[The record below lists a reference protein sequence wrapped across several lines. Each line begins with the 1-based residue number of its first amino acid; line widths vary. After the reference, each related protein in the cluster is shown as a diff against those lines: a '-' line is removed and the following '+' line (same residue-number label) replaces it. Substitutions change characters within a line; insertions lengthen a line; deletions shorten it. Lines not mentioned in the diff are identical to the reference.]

1 MTQGPSSRPWDC
13 SQARIALG
21 VYVLGAIDPA
31 ERALVDAHLATCEAC
46 QAELADLADLPA
58 LLAMVPTEEALTLA
72 DGLPDD
78 LLFTEVPAVPALADL
93 PGIPAATPVRAEQA
107 GFGPATD
114 PSGQHQ
120 PGTPGTPEPGGGDP
134 ERLAPVLDLTAARRR
149 RRRLA
154 RVGAVAA
161 AAVVVGAA
169 SFGGVRLAASPAP
182 VAGSASAHSN
192 GHAQGG
198 WETAT
203 GGAGQAVATIDYR
216 PMGWGIQMEA
226 KVFHIPAGTP
236 CQMWVVKSDGTRVAA
251 GSWITDNDEGQ
262 VWYPA
267 SAAAPAAD
275 VKAFVISVSGGQQIT
290 VTPT

>member
-1 MTQGPSSRPWDC
+1 
-13 SQARIALG
+13 

-31 ERALVDAHLATCEAC
+31 ERALVDAHLATCQAC

-58 LLAMVPTEEALTLA
+58 LLAMVPAEEALTLA

-78 LLFTEVPAVPALADL
+78 LLFTGVPAIPALADL
-93 PGIPAATPVRAEQA
+93 PGIPAASPMRAELA
-107 GFGPATD
+107 GPGPATD

-120 PGTPGTPEPGGGDP
+120 PGTPESGGSDP
-134 ERLAPVLDLTAARRR
+134 DRLAPVLDLTAARRR

-154 RVGAVAA
+154 GVGAVAA

-182 VAGSASAHSN
+182 AAGAASGHPN
-192 GHAQGG
+192 GHSHGR

-203 GGAGQAVATIDYR
+203 GSAGQAVATIDYR
-216 PMGWGIQMEA
+216 SMGWGIQLET

-236 CQMWVVKSDGTRVAA
+236 CQMWVVKSDGTRVSA
-251 GSWITDNDEGQ
+251 GSWITDNNEGQ

-275 VKAFVISVSGGQQIT
+275 VKAFVISISGSQQII

>member
-1 MTQGPSSRPWDC
+1 MTQSPGPWQWDC

-58 LLAMVPTEEALTLA
+58 LLAMVPAEEALTLA
-72 DGLPDD
+72 DGLLDD
-78 LLFTEVPAVPALADL
+78 LLFTEAPAAPALPDL
-93 PGIPAATPVRAEQA
+93 AGIPAAPPMRAELA
-107 GFGPATD
+107 DSGPAAD

-120 PGTPGTPEPGGGDP
+120 PGTPEPGGGDA
-134 ERLAPVLDLTAARRR
+134 ERLTPVLDLTAARRR

-154 RVGAVAA
+154 SVGAVAA
-161 AAVVVGAA
+161 AAVVIGAA
-169 SFGGVRLAASPAP
+169 SFGGVRLAA
-182 VAGSASAHSN
+182 GSVSAHPN

-203 GGAGQAVATIDYR
+203 GRAGQAVATIDYR

-236 CQMWVVKSDGTRVAA
+236 CQMWVVKSDGTRVSA
-251 GSWITDNDEGQ
+251 GSWITDKAEGQ

>member
-1 MTQGPSSRPWDC
+1 MTRSPSPPPGDC
-13 SQARIALG
+13 AQVRIALG

-58 LLAMVPTEEALTLA
+58 LLAMIPAEEALTLA

-78 LLFTEVPAVPALADL
+78 LLFTGVPPVLTLADL
-93 PGIPAATPVRAEQA
+93 PGVPAATPMTVDLA
-107 GFGPATD
+107 GSGPATD
-114 PSGQHQ
+114 PSGQHLASPPQ
-120 PGTPGTPEPGGGDP
+120 PDGGEPEP
-134 ERLAPVLDLTAARRR
+134 LAPVLGLTAARRR

-169 SFGGVRLAASPAP
+169 SFGGVKLAASPAP
-182 VAGSASAHSN
+182 AAGSASAHPH
-192 GHAQGG
+192 GLAQGG

-203 GGAGQAVATIDYR
+203 GGAGQVLATVDYR
-216 PMGWGIQMEA
+216 PMGWGIQLEA
-226 KVFHIPAGTP
+226 KIVHIPAGTP
-236 CQMWVVKSDGTRVAA
+236 CQMWVVKSDGTRVDA
-251 GSWITDNDEGQ
+251 GSWITDNDEGT

-267 SAAAPAAD
+267 SAAALEAD
-275 VKAFVISVSGGQQIT
+275 VKAFLISVSGGQQIT
-290 VTPT
+290 VTPS

>member
-1 MTQGPSSRPWDC
+1 MTGTWDC

-46 QAELADLADLPA
+46 QAELAALADLPA
-58 LLAMVPTEEALTLA
+58 LLAMVPAEEALTLA

-78 LLFTEVPAVPALADL
+78 LLLTGSPAVPALADL
-93 PGIPAATPVRAEQA
+93 PGIPAATPMRMKLA
-107 GFGPATD
+107 GSGPATD
-114 PSGQHQ
+114 PLGQNQ
-120 PGTPGTPEPGGGDP
+120 LRTPERAGSESEP
-134 ERLAPVLDLTAARRR
+134 LAPVLDLTAARRR

-154 RVGAVAA
+154 GVGAVAA

-182 VAGSASAHSN
+182 VTGSAGAVSAHPN
-192 GHAQGG
+192 GPPEGA
-198 WETAT
+198 WETAS

-216 PMGWGIQMEA
+216 SMGWGIQLET
-226 KVFHIPAGTP
+226 KVFHIPIDTP
-236 CQMWVVKSDGTRVAA
+236 CQMWVVKSDGARVYA
-251 GSWITDNDEGQ
+251 GSWITDNHEGQ

-267 SAAAPAAD
+267 SAATPEAD

-290 VTPT
+290 VTPA